1 MPDAAA
7 HLAARS
13 RSRAGCDAHPPTDC
27 PAREMADAR
36 YAGHRDPPDRAGA
49 RPESVPGNHL
59 PQALRCARSSPGC
72 GSRALRK
79 QYGPGRTRRPGP
91 RQPDS
96 PSLPDAVHEYRHR
109 FPEGIFQTSCDDAAL
124 HGGRIGD
131 REVIGLITVKHA
143 SGKEERDG
151 RPPWGPSFRSPPLRC
166 RPAGSGFRR
175 PGLSDRQSA
184 HRIHCVPIYGLCTKG
199 FVEEYP
205 IFRQRSDRLNRWQ
218 CRTESLPR
226 DILHEPYLQNGS
238 YSFII
243 GSNDTD
249 RVGVVGRE
257 HNG

>member
-49 RPESVPGNHL
+49 LPESVPGNHL
-59 PQALRCARSSPGC
+59 PQALRRARSSPGC

-151 RPPWGPSFRSPPLRC
+151 RPFGDRHFDLPRFVADLQDR
-166 RPAGSGFRR
+166 GSGDPGYRIGNRR
-175 PGLSDRQSA
+175 IVFIAYRYTGFAQKASWRSIPYSD
-184 HRIHCVPIYGLCTKG
+184 
-199 FVEEYP
+199 
-205 IFRQRSDRLNRWQ
+205 SDP
-218 CRTESLPR
+218 T
-226 DILHEPYLQNGS
+226 G
-238 YSFII
+238 
-243 GSNDTD
+243 
-249 RVGVVGRE
+249 
-257 HNG
+257 